1 MINSKEE
8 LVSKIKQMARDLENR
23 AEDIAVDW
31 NKKITK
37 INFLGNIEPDTLSE
51 WDITKEYSVLPKR
64 IDMKLEYDQNEVSE
78 MKELGFDEIIVP
90 AKLFIDDEELYCWYT
105 IGKYK
110 NIIELKNETFSVEY
124 MNNFLNQTNEFYLD
138 NTKYYISGYEYQR
151 NNDNEKIYIEKLT
164 FIEY

>member
-51 WDITKEYSVLPKR
+51 WDITKEYLVLPKR
-64 IDMKLEYDQNEVSE
+64 IDMKLEYDQ
-78 MKELGFDEIIVP
+78 KF
-90 AKLFIDDEELYCWYT
+90 
-105 IGKYK
+105 
-110 NIIELKNETFSVEY
+110 LK
-124 MNNFLNQTNEFYLD
+124 
-138 NTKYYISGYEYQR
+138 
-151 NNDNEKIYIEKLT
+151 
-164 FIEY
+164 

>member
-1 MINSKEE
+1 
-8 LVSKIKQMARDLENR
+8 
-23 AEDIAVDW
+23 
-31 NKKITK
+31 
-37 INFLGNIEPDTLSE
+37 
-51 WDITKEYSVLPKR
+51 
-64 IDMKLEYDQNEVSE
+64 